1 MPWRA
6 RDFVH
11 CQLRLRASRPQL
23 KRDPLGRC
31 QHEEPVMLFLLI
43 AGLDVVCVIALV
55 LARGAS
61 AFERAG
67 DAEPTIGHGG
77 ETILQYGPGRRAYDT
92 IAPVGFALTAAGV
105 SIYPATQDRLV
116 LVAGLTAASIL
127 ATWSALG
134 TWRQVVVSG
143 EAVSLVPIL
152 GHRTSV
158 LWSEVTRVEYSSL
171 RGCITLRTRGGEKL
185 RVDMQLQGFKAFV
198 SLVREHLP
206 TLSRAALTRVP
217 SVLRD
222 TEDDSAGSGLTSA

>member
-1 MPWRA
+1 
-6 RDFVH
+6 
-11 CQLRLRASRPQL
+11 
-23 KRDPLGRC
+23 
-31 QHEEPVMLFLLI
+31 MLFLFI

-92 IAPVGFALTAAGV
+92 ITPVSLALTAILSG
-105 SIYPATQDRLV
+105 IYPATQDRLL
-116 LVAGLTAASIL
+116 LVGGLTAASVL
-127 ATWSALG
+127 AAWSALG
-134 TWRQVVVSG
+134 TWRQVVVSA
-143 EAVSLVPIL
+143 EAVSLLPVL

-158 LWSEVTRVEYSSL
+158 LWSEVTGVEYSSL
-171 RGCITLRTRGGEKL
+171 RGCITLRTRGGQKL
-185 RVDMQLQGFKAFV
+185 RVDMRLQGFKAFV
-198 SLVREHLP
+198 YLVREHLP

-222 TEDDSAGSGLTSA
+222 TKADSTGSGLTCA